1 MDKEKIKNIIY
12 IVVAVLLS
20 YLAIRFMLWAL
31 PFILVALLAYFIY
44 EKLKTSDSNKEENSK
59 KKKKKIVIIDE
70 ESHDNK

>member
-1 MDKEKIKNIIY
+1 MNQEKIRNIIY
-12 IVVAVLLS
+12 IVVAILLS
-20 YLAIRFMLWAL
+20 YLAIRFMLWVL

-44 EKLKTSDSNKEENSK
+44 EKLKTSNSNKEENSK

>member
-1 MDKEKIKNIIY
+1 MNKEKIKDIIY
-12 IVVAVLLS
+12 LIIAILLS
-20 YLAIRFMLWAL
+20 YLAIHFMIWVL

-44 EKLKTSDSNKEENSK
+44 EKLKTSDKKVNSNK

>member
-1 MDKEKIKNIIY
+1 MNKEKIKNIIY
-12 IVVAVLLS
+12 IVVAILLS
-20 YLAIRFMLWAL
+20 YFAIRFMIWAL

-44 EKLKTSDSNKEENSK
+44 EKLKTSDKKVNSNK

>member
-1 MDKEKIKNIIY
+1 MDKEKIKDIIY
-12 IVVAVLLS
+12 LIIAILLS
-20 YLAIRFMLWAL
+20 YLAIRFMIWVL

-44 EKLKTSDSNKEENSK
+44 EKLKKSNKNVNSNK

>member
-1 MDKEKIKNIIY
+1 MDKEKIKDIIY
-12 IVVAVLLS
+12 LIIAILLS
-20 YLAIRFMLWAL
+20 YLAIRFMIWVL

-44 EKLKTSDSNKEENSK
+44 EKLKTSDKKVNSNK

>member
-44 EKLKTSDSNKEENSK
+44 EKLKSSDKKVNSK
-59 KKKKKIVIIDE
+59 KKNKKIVIIDE
-70 ESHDNK
+70 KSHDNK

>member
-1 MDKEKIKNIIY
+1 MDKEKIKDIIY
-12 IVVAVLLS
+12 LIIAILLS
-20 YLAIRFMLWAL
+20 YLAIRFMIWAL

-44 EKLKTSDSNKEENSK
+44 EKLKTSNKNVNSNK

>member
-1 MDKEKIKNIIY
+1 MNKEKIKDIIY
-12 IVVAVLLS
+12 LIIAILLS
-20 YLAIRFMLWAL
+20 YLAIRFMIWAL

-44 EKLKTSDSNKEENSK
+44 QKLKTSNKNVNSN

>member
-1 MDKEKIKNIIY
+1 MNQEKIKNIIY

-20 YLAIRFMLWAL
+20 YLAIRFVIWAL

-44 EKLKTSDSNKEENSK
+44 EKLKLSDKEVNSK

>member
-1 MDKEKIKNIIY
+1 MNQEKIRNIIY
-12 IVVAVLLS
+12 IVVAILLS

-31 PFILVALLAYFIY
+31 PFILVALFAYFIY
-44 EKLKTSDSNKEENSK
+44 EKLKTSNSNKEENSK

>member
-1 MDKEKIKNIIY
+1 MNKEKIKDIIY
-12 IVVAVLLS
+12 LIIAILLS
-20 YLAIRFMLWAL
+20 YLAIRFMIWVL

-44 EKLKTSDSNKEENSK
+44 EKLKTSDKKVNSNK

>member
-1 MDKEKIKNIIY
+1 MNQEKIRDIIY
-12 IVVAVLLS
+12 VVVAVLLS
-20 YLAIRFMLWAL
+20 YFAIRFMIWAL

-70 ESHDNK
+70 KSHDNK

>member
-1 MDKEKIKNIIY
+1 MDKEKIKDIIY
-12 IVVAVLLS
+12 LIIAILLS
-20 YLAIRFMLWAL
+20 YFAIHFMIWVL

-44 EKLKTSDSNKEENSK
+44 EKLKKSNKNVNSNK

>member
-1 MDKEKIKNIIY
+1 MDKEKIKDIIY
-12 IVVAVLLS
+12 IVVAILLS
-20 YLAIRFMLWAL
+20 YFAIRFMIWVL

-44 EKLKTSDSNKEENSK
+44 EKLKTSDKKVNSNK

>member
-44 EKLKTSDSNKEENSK
+44 EKLKSSDKEVNSK
-59 KKKKKIVIIDE
+59 KKNKKIVIIDE
-70 ESHDNK
+70 KSHDNK

>member
-1 MDKEKIKNIIY
+1 MNQEKIRNIIY
-12 IVVAVLLS
+12 IVVAILLS

-44 EKLKTSDSNKEENSK
+44 EKLKTSNSNKEENSK

-70 ESHDNK
+70 KSHDNK

>member
-1 MDKEKIKNIIY
+1 MDKEKIKDIIY
-12 IVVAVLLS
+12 LVIAILLS
-20 YLAIRFMLWAL
+20 YLAIRFMIWAL

-44 EKLKTSDSNKEENSK
+44 EKLKTSDKKVNSNK

>member
-44 EKLKTSDSNKEENSK
+44 EKLKKSDSNKEENSK

-70 ESHDNK
+70 KSHDNK

>member
-1 MDKEKIKNIIY
+1 MDKEKIKDIIY

-44 EKLKTSDSNKEENSK
+44 EKLKKSNNNVNSNK

>member
-1 MDKEKIKNIIY
+1 MNKEKIKDIIY
-12 IVVAVLLS
+12 LIIAILLS
-20 YLAIRFMLWAL
+20 YLAIRFMIWVL

-44 EKLKTSDSNKEENSK
+44 EKLKKSNKNANSNK

>member
-44 EKLKTSDSNKEENSK
+44 EKLKSSSSNKEENRK
-59 KKKKKIVIIDE
+59 KKKKKIIIIDE
-70 ESHDNK
+70 KSHDNK

>member
-1 MDKEKIKNIIY
+1 MNKEKIKDIIY
-12 IVVAVLLS
+12 LIIAILLS
-20 YLAIRFMLWAL
+20 YLAIRFMIWAL

-44 EKLKTSDSNKEENSK
+44 EKLKTSDKKVNSNK

>member
-1 MDKEKIKNIIY
+1 MNKEKIKNIIY
-12 IVVAVLLS
+12 IVVAILLS
-20 YLAIRFMLWAL
+20 YFAIHFMIWVL

-44 EKLKTSDSNKEENSK
+44 EKLKTSDKKVNRN

>member
-1 MDKEKIKNIIY
+1 MDKEKIKDIIY
-12 IVVAVLLS
+12 LIIAILLS
-20 YLAIRFMLWAL
+20 YLAIRFMIWVL

-44 EKLKTSDSNKEENSK
+44 EKLKTSDKKVNSN

>member
-20 YLAIRFMLWAL
+20 YLAIRIMLWAL

-44 EKLKTSDSNKEENSK
+44 EKLKTSNSNKEENSK

-70 ESHDNK
+70 KSHDNK

>member
-1 MDKEKIKNIIY
+1 MDKEKIKDIIY
-12 IVVAVLLS
+12 LIIAILLS
-20 YLAIRFMLWAL
+20 YFAIHFMIWVL

-44 EKLKTSDSNKEENSK
+44 EKLKKSNKNVNSTK

>member
-1 MDKEKIKNIIY
+1 MDKEKIKDIIY
-12 IVVAVLLS
+12 LIIAILLS
-20 YLAIRFMLWAL
+20 YLAIRFMIWVL

-44 EKLKTSDSNKEENSK
+44 EKLKKSNKNANSNK

>member
-1 MDKEKIKNIIY
+1 MNQEKIKNIIY
-12 IVVAVLLS
+12 IVVAILLS
-20 YLAIRFMLWAL
+20 YFSIHFMIWVL

-44 EKLKTSDSNKEENSK
+44 EKLKTSDKKVNSNK

>member
-1 MDKEKIKNIIY
+1 MNQEKIKNIIY

-20 YLAIRFMLWAL
+20 YLAIRFMIWAL

-44 EKLKTSDSNKEENSK
+44 EKLKSSDKEVNSK
-59 KKKKKIVIIDE
+59 KKNKKIVIIDE

>member
-1 MDKEKIKNIIY
+1 MNKEKIKNIIY
-12 IVVAVLLS
+12 IVVAILLS
-20 YLAIRFMLWAL
+20 YFAIHFMIWVL

-44 EKLKTSDSNKEENSK
+44 EKLKTSDKKVNNNK

>member
-1 MDKEKIKNIIY
+1 MDKEKIKDIIY
-12 IVVAVLLS
+12 LIIAILLS
-20 YLAIRFMLWAL
+20 YFAIHFMIWAL

-44 EKLKTSDSNKEENSK
+44 EKLKTSDKKVNSNK

>member
-44 EKLKTSDSNKEENSK
+44 EKLKTSNSNKEENSK

-70 ESHDNK
+70 KSHDNK

>member
-1 MDKEKIKNIIY
+1 MNKEKIKDIIY
-12 IVVAVLLS
+12 LIIAILLS
-20 YLAIRFMLWAL
+20 YLAIHFMIWVL

-44 EKLKTSDSNKEENSK
+44 EKLKKSNKNVNSNK